1 MYIYYFLIQIDFCYQ
16 GTETVEALYLN
27 MHLSNNSIEN
37 SDQIELKTE
46 AFAGLRN
53 LRLLHLNAVKIKG
66 GFKDFPKRL
75 TWLSWHRFS
84 LKSIPS
90 DFPMESLVA
99 LDLSHSKLE
108 HVWKGTKV

>member
-1 MYIYYFLIQIDFCYQ
+1 MYIYYFLIQIDLCYQ
-16 GTETVEALYLN
+16 GTEIVEALHLD
-27 MHLSNNSIEN
+27 MHLLNKSRGISN
-37 SDQIELKTE
+37 QIKLKTE
-46 AFAGLRN
+46 AFVRMQN
-53 LRLLHLNAVKIKG
+53 LRLLHLNDVKIKG

-75 TWLSWHRFS
+75 AWLSWHRFS

-108 HVWKGTKV
+108 HVWKRTKV

>member
-1 MYIYYFLIQIDFCYQ
+1 MYIYYFLTQIDFYYQ
-16 GTETVEALYLN
+16 GTETVEALYLDMN
-27 MHLSNNSIEN
+27 LLNNSIGN
-37 SDQIELKTE
+37 SDQKELKTE
-46 AFAGLRN
+46 AFARMRN
-53 LRLLHLNAVKIKG
+53 LRLLHLNDVKIKG

-75 TWLSWHRFS
+75 TWLSWHRFP